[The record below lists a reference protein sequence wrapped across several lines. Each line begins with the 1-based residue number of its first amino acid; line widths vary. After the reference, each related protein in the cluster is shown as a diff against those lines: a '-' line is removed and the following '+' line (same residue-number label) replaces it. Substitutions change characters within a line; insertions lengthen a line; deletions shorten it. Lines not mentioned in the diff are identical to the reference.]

1 MGKIKIGVFGAGRGK
16 TMIREMM
23 NNPEAEV
30 VAICDK
36 YQPLLD
42 ECQKYGIRVIV
53 CDHRARWGGASKDP
67 AAYEAQFRAAYEDFG
82 HHPAV

>member
-42 ECQKYGIRVIV
+42 ECQKIAD
-53 CDHRARWGGASKDP
+53 DHGVKVAL
-67 AAYEAQFRAAYEDFG
+67 
-82 HHPAV
+82 